1 MFCHDELIRTPVTV
15 FRHTIAEVGEF
26 QIRPLCSSDFQLLH
40 QWVTAPRAAFWG
52 MQDATLAE
60 VTDCYQ
66 QQIDSQSSWPYL
78 AFHSGKPAFLLE
90 TYDPAYDE
98 LGQHY
103 AVAPGDIGMHFLV
116 APADGAPVHGYTR
129 AVMATILA
137 FLFAQP
143 DVQRVVV
150 RLPILFAEIAPVAPR
165 VAGKAPE
172 NCFLGKRIKRSTRNH
187 RSAQRKQRSA
197 CSCAGSRSA
206 GRC

>member
-52 MQDATLAE
+52 MQNASLAD
-60 VTDCYQ
+60 VTHCYQ
-66 QQIDSQSSWPYL
+66 QQIDSHHCWPYL
-78 AFHSGKPAFLLE
+78 AFQDGKHAFLLE
-90 TYDPAYDE
+90 TYDPALDE

-150 RLPILFAEIAPVAPR
+150 EPDVNNQKIHPLNREAGFQYQHTVALSYKTAWFATCE
-165 VAGKAPE
+165 
-172 NCFLGKRIKRSTRNH
+172 RSTFLNPIALE
-187 RSAQRKQRSA
+187 SSV
-197 CSCAGSRSA
+197 
-206 GRC
+206 